1 MKRAALRFGLF
12 VICVAQGAAPSFA
25 GDPALGEYLSGEC
38 VTCHRPDGQ
47 DKGIPPIVG
56 WPEDQFLAIL
66 QSYKAKERPNQVM
79 QTITSRLSDDEMS
92 ALAAYFAQLKVK

>member
-1 MKRAALRFGLF
+1 MKRGARFGLIVVF
-12 VICVAQGAAPSFA
+12 IVLIASFSSAA
-25 GDPALGEYLSGEC
+25 DLALGEYLSGEC

-47 DKGIPPIVG
+47 DKGIPAIVG

-79 QTITSRLSDDEMS
+79 QTITSRLSEEEMG
-92 ALAAYFAQLKVK
+92 ALAAYFAQLKSK